1 MTSRAPKPSAQ
12 AVLCFDDFEWKPEI
26 VGRRGFCDGPHMC
39 AERKQNLNAVV
50 AVFAAALTLTAVA
63 GAEPAP
69 RSAGGV
75 SIGEGSGGITDRAYV
90 AAPPNYLYVVEKER
104 GSFLDCG
111 DGQDVRAAD
120 EDGRDMA
127 VLRCGVTLTET
138 IVIPAAASS
147 ARIIVHY

>member
-1 MTSRAPKPSAQ
+1 
-12 AVLCFDDFEWKPEI
+12 
-26 VGRRGFCDGPHMC
+26 MC
-39 AERKQNLNAVV
+39 AERKQT
-50 AVFAAALTLTAVA
+50 FKIAAASFMAAFTLLGAASAQSAGASSGAVA
-63 GAEPAP
+63 LGD
-69 RSAGGV
+69 GT
-75 SIGEGSGGITDRAYV
+75 GGITDRAYV

-111 DGQDVRAAD
+111 EGQDGRATD

-127 VLRCGVTLTET
+127 VLHCGVTLTET

>member
-1 MTSRAPKPSAQ
+1 
-12 AVLCFDDFEWKPEI
+12 
-26 VGRRGFCDGPHMC
+26 MC
-39 AERKQNLNAVV
+39 AVRKQTVNIIAASLW
-50 AVFAAALTLTAVA
+50 AALTLPASAADNSA
-63 GAEPAP
+63 GA
-69 RSAGGV
+69 V

-111 DGQDVRAAD
+111 EGRDGRATD

-138 IVIPAAASS
+138 IVIPAAAAS
-147 ARIIVHY
+147 ARIIIHY